1 MSVTKKLLIWKKA
14 ASLTAIF
21 ILCFGS
27 GNLAAQEKPK
37 PEEPKI
43 NPLEIK
49 APDLLLPQLPNNAT
63 ISAEQQAKLRL
74 SLEELNTQA
83 AALFKAGKAPEAFE
97 IWYREMRLRRALGY
111 LEEVQDL
118 GRVGEIAWQNNQK
131 FDVQLIT
138 ARLVTIQKEAEDK
151 KSLNLKLLQALGA
164 AYQQVR
170 VPGPAITVYQQILA
184 DARQREDSKA
194 QVSTLNTIAQLH
206 LAWFDYPNAAK
217 TYEELLA
224 FAKAKNDS
232 VNEVVYLKQLVY
244 IYTQAK
250 QSDQA
255 LVVKQQL
262 EKTYIAQQELTQLAP
277 LKIEIASDYEV
288 LNQPDKAS
296 KIYQEAY
303 SLASSL
309 RQLAYAS
316 EALQKLGALYRTHNQ
331 PQFALEVYDILI
343 KVEEQSANSYGL
355 MYAYD
360 QIGQIHLAQKN
371 YAKSLTA
378 FKEGLSLAKLLHYQ
392 ESYFNSQIER
402 VNKQSSQK

>member
-1 MSVTKKLLIWKKA
+1 MSLTTKLLIWKKA
-14 ASLTAIF
+14 ASLTAILLLF
-21 ILCFGS
+21 FS
-27 GNLAAQEKPK
+27 SANLAAQEKPK

-49 APDLLLPQLPNNAT
+49 APDPLLPQLPNNANLT
-63 ISAEQQAKLRL
+63 LEQQSKLKA

-83 AALFKAGKAPEAFE
+83 LALLKAGKAPEAFE
-97 IWYREMRLRRALGY
+97 IWYREMRLRRTLGY
-111 LEEVQDL
+111 LEEVQAL

-138 ARLVTIQKEAEDK
+138 ARLVTIQKEAEEK
-151 KSLNLKLLQALGA
+151 KSLNLKLLQALGT

-170 VPGPAITVYQQILA
+170 VPGPAVTVYQQILA
-184 DARQREDSKA
+184 DARQRQDSNT
-194 QVSTLNTIAQLH
+194 QISTLNTIAQLH

-217 TYEELLA
+217 SYEELLSL
-224 FAKAKNDS
+224 AKAKNDS

-250 QSDQA
+250 QYDKA

-277 LKIEIASDYEV
+277 LKIEIASDYEA

-303 SLASSL
+303 AQASSL

-316 EALQKLGALYRTHNQ
+316 EALQKLGALYRTHKQ
-331 PQFALEVYDILI
+331 PEFALQVYDILL

-371 YAKSLTA
+371 YAKSLAA
-378 FKEGLSLAKLLHYQ
+378 FKEGLSLAKLLQYQ
-392 ESYFNSQIER
+392 ESYFTTQIDR
-402 VNKQSSQK
+402 VNTQSSQK

>member
-1 MSVTKKLLIWKKA
+1 MSLTTKLLIWKKSA
-14 ASLTAIF
+14 FLAG
-21 ILCFGS
+21 ILLLCLSS
-27 GNLAAQEKPK
+27 GNLSAQEKPK

-49 APDLLLPQLPNNAT
+49 VPDPLLPQLPNNAT
-63 ISAEQQAKLRL
+63 LSQEQQAKLKL

-83 AALFKAGKAPEAFE
+83 AALLKAGKTAEAWE
-97 IWYREMRLRRALGY
+97 VWYREMRLRRALGY
-111 LEEVQDL
+111 WEEVQAL
-118 GRVGEIAWQNNQK
+118 GRFGEIAWQNNQK

-138 ARLVTIQKEAEDK
+138 ARLIAIQKEAEEK
-151 KSLNLKLLQALGA
+151 KSLNLKLLQALGT

-170 VPGPAITVYQQILA
+170 VPGPAVTVYQQILA
-184 DARQREDSKA
+184 DARQRQDSNA
-194 QVSTLNTIAQLH
+194 QGSTLNTIAQLY

-217 TYEELLA
+217 SYEELLA
-224 FAKAKNDS
+224 FAKARGDS
-232 VNEVVYLKQLVY
+232 ANEVVYLKQLVY

-250 QSDQA
+250 QYDQA
-255 LVVKQQL
+255 LRVKEQL
-262 EKTYIAQQELTQLAP
+262 EKKYIAQQDLTQLAP
-277 LKIEIASDYEV
+277 LKIEIASDYEA

-303 SLASSL
+303 AQASSL

-316 EALQKLGALYRTHNQ
+316 EALRKLGTLYRTYNQ
-331 PQFALEVYDILI
+331 PEFALQVYDILL
-343 KVEEQSANSYGL
+343 KVEEQSVNSYGL

-371 YAKSLTA
+371 YAKALAA
-378 FKEGLSLAKLLHYQ
+378 FKEGLGLAKLLQYQ

-402 VNKQSSQK
+402 VNKQN